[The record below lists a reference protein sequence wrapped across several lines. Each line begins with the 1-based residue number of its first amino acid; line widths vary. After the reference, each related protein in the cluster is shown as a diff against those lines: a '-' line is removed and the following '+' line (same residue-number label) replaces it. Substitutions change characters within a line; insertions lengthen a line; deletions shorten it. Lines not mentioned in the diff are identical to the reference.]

1 MSTRR
6 FSILK
11 RWSRPSS
18 AFSAKKA
25 PCVCGSPTSSCIPPR
40 QPSDYFSNRANFQPL
55 DQPPSAHSQQ
65 LPVRPEKRM
74 RSVEI
79 ADRHL
84 MRHHAAESL
93 PRKPAVEMKG
103 RRLDPERR
111 LAQFFQIQIDRVIRR
126 WANRGWDTG
135 KHRQCRTMNVT
146 RGDQLHARIA
156 PDNRLEFAGIEQILA
171 VHVPDAGLER
181 RMVQEQ

>member
-1 MSTRR
+1 MEDLVEKEVQPAPSLEAR
-6 FSILK
+6 FDS
-11 RWSRPSS
+11 
-18 AFSAKKA
+18 FETEKA
-25 PCVCGSPTSSCIPPR
+25 LGEPR
-40 QPSDYFSNRANFQPL
+40 QPSDYLSNRANFSLSSPWMSL
-55 DQPPSAHSQQ
+55 RSAHSQQ

-74 RSVEI
+74 RAIEI

-111 LAQFFQIQIDRVIRR
+111 LSQFFQIQIDGVIWCR
-126 WANRGWDTG
+126 ANRGWDTG
-135 KHRQCRTMNVT
+135 KHRQCRAMNVT

-156 PDNRLEFAGIEQILA
+156 SDNRLEFAGIEQILA